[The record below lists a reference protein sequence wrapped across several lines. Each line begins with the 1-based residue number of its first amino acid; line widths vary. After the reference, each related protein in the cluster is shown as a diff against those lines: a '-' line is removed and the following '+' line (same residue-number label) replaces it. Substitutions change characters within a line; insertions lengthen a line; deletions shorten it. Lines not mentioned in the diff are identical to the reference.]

1 MNVHDPA
8 RFGDGASP
16 IGADLYARHHG
27 NFDAPLNSPRAS
39 RTRLIETGYERR
51 RLQLRERRR
60 LLYPPVGRQGRM
72 TTGQDGNMVLPRRPA
87 PVRPVDA
94 VEPLPPPVA
103 RDQPKSR
110 GVRLRCRPLA
120 PCAPPAGS
128 TGNSSARTDAI
139 RPWPPG
145 VEFSPAVFQQLDRCQ
160 IGWHTLGVGTGR
172 DRWLRGHDRPK
183 TQAIAARPASA
194 ASLQKRPPTRAAR
207 RRCPGDGQVSEGS
220 GSRPL
225 PGYRAAC
232 IANTG

>member
-39 RTRLIETGYERR
+39 RTRLIVTGYEGR

-128 TGNSSARTDAI
+128 TGNTPAIVRRAQMRSALGHLAWNFHRRCSNSSTDAKSGGTPLVSGRGGIGGSGGMTGI
-139 RPWPPG
+139 RRRLL
-145 VEFSPAVFQQLDRCQ
+145 QLVPR
-160 IGWHTLGVGTGR
+160 
-172 DRWLRGHDRPK
+172 
-183 TQAIAARPASA
+183 
-194 ASLQKRPPTRAAR
+194 RPPPCRKGRRRAR
-207 RRCPGDGQVSEGS
+207 RDGGALEMDK
-220 GSRPL
+220 
-225 PGYRAAC
+225 
-232 IANTG
+232 